1 VTAALRTARLLLRQW
16 RNGDV
21 EAFAELSADPAV
33 MEYLAP
39 LAGWAAR
46 KRAHS

>member
-21 EAFAELSADPAV
+21 AAFAELSAEPAV